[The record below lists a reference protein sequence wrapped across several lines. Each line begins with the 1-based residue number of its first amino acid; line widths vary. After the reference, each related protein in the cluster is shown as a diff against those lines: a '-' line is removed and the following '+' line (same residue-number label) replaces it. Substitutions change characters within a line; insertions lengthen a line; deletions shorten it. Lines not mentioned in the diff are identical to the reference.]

1 MNKFLF
7 YFIEFVLDFIIV
19 ALLPILI
26 AYGVPFASVGWFSII
41 SFVTLHIRQWF
52 VEKYKNY

>member
-19 ALLPILI
+19 ALLPALMVC
-26 AYGVPFASVGWFSII
+26 GVPFASVGWFSII
-41 SFVTLHIRQWF
+41 SFVTLHIRQRF

>member
-7 YFIEFVLDFIIV
+7 YFIEFVLDFVIV
-19 ALLPILI
+19 ALLPVLMVC
-26 AYGVPFASVGWFSII
+26 GVPFASVGWFSII
-41 SFVTLHIRQWF
+41 SFVTLHIRKWF

>member
-19 ALLPILI
+19 ALLPILMVC
-26 AYGVPFASVGWFSII
+26 GVSFASVGWFSII

>member
-1 MNKFLF
+1 MSKFLF

-19 ALLPILI
+19 ALLPVLMMC
-26 AYGVPFASVGWFSII
+26 GVPVTSAAWFSII
-41 SFVTLHIRQWF
+41 SFTTIHIRQWF